1 MSFDSGSSEF
11 TTPGRARGARLAP
24 DPADNMADAIVSD
37 VDLVKRCQGADET
50 AYEALVERYRR
61 RAYWVAFHMV
71 GDAEEAWDITQEAF
85 LRVFRNIHSFDLD
98 RNFHTWLYRIVSNLC
113 IDSLRKRS
121 GEKAVEVE
129 DLNEF
134 IPGGARPEA
143 VLANR
148 ELSTEIEQCL
158 QQLPPRY
165 RSVIVLR
172 DINELSCKEIAKI
185 VGCTHATVRWRL
197 HRARK
202 MFRAL
207 WEKSGRPAPG
217 SGPARPDHGDE
228 C

>member
-1 MSFDSGSSEF
+1 MSLERELRGAGPS
-11 TTPGRARGARLAP
+11 GRAAVP
-24 DPADNMADAIVSD
+24 DTADSMTDAIVSD
-37 VDLVKRCQGADET
+37 VDLVKRCQDDDET
-50 AYEALVERYRR
+50 AYEALVSRYRR

-85 LRVFRNIHSFDLD
+85 LRVFRAIHTFDLD

-113 IDSLRKRS
+113 IDALRKRS
-121 GEKAVEVE
+121 GDRAAGVE
-129 DLNEF
+129 DLSEF
-134 IPGGARPEA
+134 IPGGPRPESE
-143 VLANR
+143 LANR
-148 ELSTEIEQCL
+148 ELSREIEQCL
-158 QQLPPRY
+158 QELPARY

-207 WEKSGRPAPG
+207 WEKSGRRAPG
-217 SGPARPDHGDE
+217 SGPATHGGE
-228 C
+228 S